1 LDIADFTSTAGLV
14 KQGNNYFRATDAL
27 LRAAPAQGMSVAQG
41 QLEGSNAGSAEAAVR
56 LISVMRQFE
65 MLQKAVTLGAEM
77 NLHAIQEVAKVG
89 Q

>member
-1 LDIADFTSTAGLV
+1 
-14 KQGNNYFRATDAL
+14 L
-27 LRAAPAQGMSVAQG
+27 LRAAPAQGVSVAQG

-77 NLHAIQEVAKVG
+77 NLLAIQQVAKVG